1 MPLRDPGALADRDRG
16 EMIAAVVT
24 RGHGSG
30 STVRVLRMVARNRE
44 LRRVEL
50 AYANF
55 TVAEWGTWLAMLVYA
70 YGHGGVKAAGV
81 LATAML
87 VPAAVCAPPL
97 AAFAERYPPGRVLV
111 AAYLGQAVTCA
122 LVAVAML
129 ADASPFITYALLVL
143 PAIAFT
149 TTRPTQ
155 ATFAPGLARRPE
167 ELAAT
172 NVVSS
177 WIESVSTL
185 AGPLLVG
192 IVLTISTPGA
202 LFAVGAAICA
212 AGALLVAPARDAAAP
227 SVRREEV
234 DAAELLSVS
243 GSLAFVRA
251 DLNARTLILLLGSQA
266 AALGALDVLY
276 VELAQGVLHR
286 GSNWAGYLNAAFGLG
301 SVLAIGLTARLVGYP
316 RLAFPLVLSL
326 GGWTIALFGLGA
338 TPGLAASLVLL
349 GSAGGARSTFDV
361 TARTLLQRV
370 ARPDLLARVFGLLEG
385 LEMAGLALGSL
396 LATVLFTLGG
406 VSAAFVGVGA
416 ILPLVALSGGRRLLE
431 IDRHA
436 TAPVVEVALLRSVQM
451 LSLLPPPTLESL
463 ARALIPVDVAP
474 GADVVIQGHKGDRFY
489 VIADGEAEVFTD
501 GTSVAKLRRGDGF
514 GEIALMYD
522 VPRTATV
529 RARTDLQLYA
539 LEREDFIVALTQH
552 LPAQTLAQEL
562 ASERLAELESLR
574 AARPTES
581 GT

>member
-1 MPLRDPGALADRDRG
+1 
-16 EMIAAVVT
+16 
-24 RGHGSG
+24 
-30 STVRVLRMVARNRE
+30 MVARNRE

-70 YGHGGVKAAGV
+70 YGHGGVRTAGV
-81 LATAML
+81 LATVML

-97 AAFAERYPPGRVLV
+97 AAFAERYAPGRVLV
-111 AAYLGQAVTCA
+111 VAYVGQAVTCA

-129 ADASPFITYALLVL
+129 AAAPPFVTYVLLVL
-143 PAIAFT
+143 PSIAFT

-155 ATFAPGLARRPE
+155 AAFAPGLARRPE

-177 WIESVSTL
+177 WIESVSTF

-192 IVLTISTPGA
+192 IVLTIGTPGA
-202 LFAVGAAICA
+202 LFAVGSAICA
-212 AGALLVAPARDAAAP
+212 AGALLVAPARDAAAA
-227 SVRREEV
+227 SVRRDDV
-234 DAAELLSVS
+234 AAAESLSVG

-251 DLNARTLILLLGSQA
+251 EPNARTLILLLGSQA

-301 SVLAIGLTARLVGYP
+301 SVVAIGLTARLVGYP

-326 GGWTIALFGLGA
+326 GGWTITLFGLGA
-338 TPGLAASLVLL
+338 TPGLVVSLVLL
-349 GSAGGARSTFDV
+349 ASAGGARSTFDV

-396 LATVLFTLGG
+396 LATVLYALGG
-406 VSAAFVGVGA
+406 VGAAFVGVGA
-416 ILPLVALSGGRRLLE
+416 ILPLVAVSGGRRLLE

-463 ARALIPVDVAP
+463 ARALIPAEAPAGVDVVA
-474 GADVVIQGHKGDRFY
+474 QGDEGDRFY
-489 VIADGEAEVFTD
+489 VIADGEADVLTD
-501 GTSVAKLRRGDGF
+501 GTLVATLRRGDGF

-539 LEREDFIVALTQH
+539 LEREDFIVAMTQH
-552 LPAQTLAQEL
+552 LPAQTLAREL
-562 ASERLAELESLR
+562 ASERLADLEALR
-574 AARPTES
+574 ASRTPAS
-581 GT
+581 AG

>member
-1 MPLRDPGALADRDRG
+1 V
-16 EMIAAVVT
+16 AA
-24 RGHGSG
+24 REHRSG
-30 STVRVLRMVARNRE
+30 STLRVLRMVARNRE

-70 YGHGGVKAAGV
+70 YANGGVKTAGA

-87 VPAAVCAPPL
+87 VPAAVCAAPL
-97 AAFAERYPPGRVLV
+97 AAFAERFAPGKAL
-111 AAYLGQAVTCA
+111 AAGYLGQAATCGV
-122 LVAVAML
+122 VAVAML
-129 ADASPFITYALLVL
+129 AGAQPFFTYVLLVL
-143 PAIAFT
+143 PTIAFT

-155 ATFAPGLARRPE
+155 AAFAPGLARRPE

-185 AGPLLVG
+185 GGPLLVG
-192 IVLTISTPGA
+192 VVLTVSSPGM

-212 AGALLVAPARDAAAP
+212 AAALLVAPARDAAAP
-227 SVRREEV
+227 PVRS
-234 DAAELLSVS
+234 DYKAAESPS
-243 GSLAFVRA
+243 PRGSLAFVRA
-251 DLNARTLILLLGSQA
+251 EPNARTLILLLGSQA

-286 GSNWAGYLNAAFGLG
+286 GGNWAGYLNAAFGLG
-301 SVLAIGLTARLVGYP
+301 SVLTIGLTARLVGYS
-316 RLAFPLVLSL
+316 RLALPLVLSL
-326 GGWTIALFGLGA
+326 GVWTVALFGLGA
-338 TPGLAASLVLL
+338 TPGLVISLLLL
-349 GSAGGARSTFDV
+349 GSAGAARSGFDV
-361 TARTLLQRV
+361 TGRTLLQRV

-406 VSAAFVGVGA
+406 VRAAFVGVAA
-416 ILPLVALSGGRRLLE
+416 ILPVVAFSGGRRLLD

-436 TAPVVEVALLRSVQM
+436 TAPVVEVALLRSVPM

-463 ARALIPVDVAP
+463 ARALVPEEVPARVDV
-474 GADVVIQGHKGDRFY
+474 VTQGEQGDRFF
-489 VIADGEAEVFTD
+489 VIADGEVEVIAD
-501 GTSVAKLRRGDGF
+501 GTLVATLKRGDGF

-529 RARTDLQLYA
+529 RTRTEAQLYA
-539 LEREDFIVALTQH
+539 LEREDFLVALTGH

-562 ASERLAELESLR
+562 ASERLAELGALR
-574 AARPTES
+574 APL
-581 GT
+581 

>member
-1 MPLRDPGALADRDRG
+1 
-16 EMIAAVVT
+16 MIAAVT
-24 RGHGSG
+24 IRKHGSG

-70 YGHGGVKAAGV
+70 YANGGVKASGV

-97 AAFAERYPPGRVLV
+97 AAFAERFAPGRALV
-111 AAYLGQAVTCA
+111 AGYLGQAATCGV
-122 LVAVAML
+122 VAVAML
-129 ADASPFITYALLVL
+129 AGARPFVTYVLLVL
-143 PAIAFT
+143 PSIAFT

-155 ATFAPGLARRPE
+155 AAFAPGLARRPE

-185 AGPLLVG
+185 GGPLLVG
-192 IVLTISTPGA
+192 VVLTVSTPGM

-212 AGALLVAPARDAAAP
+212 AAALLVAPAGAAAAP
-227 SVRREEV
+227 PMRGDDQAADSQSLGGSV
-234 DAAELLSVS
+234 
-243 GSLAFVRA
+243 AFVRA
-251 DLNARTLILLLGSQA
+251 EPNARTLILLLGSQA

-276 VELAQGVLHR
+276 VELAQGVLNR
-286 GSNWAGYLNAAFGLG
+286 GGSWAGYLNAAFGFG
-301 SVLAIGLTARLVGYP
+301 SVLAIGVTARLVGHP
-316 RLAFPLVLSL
+316 RLALPLVLSL
-326 GGWTIALFGLGA
+326 GGWTVALFGLGA
-338 TPGLAASLVLL
+338 TPGLVVSLVLL
-349 GSAGGARSTFDV
+349 AAAGGARSTFDV

-385 LEMAGLALGSL
+385 LEMAGLAAGSL

-406 VSAAFVGVGA
+406 VPAAFIGVGA
-416 ILPLVALSGGRRLLE
+416 ILPAVALSGGRRLLD

-436 TAPVVEVALLRSVQM
+436 TAPVVEVALLRSVPM

-463 ARALIPVDVAP
+463 ARALTPEDVPAGVDV
-474 GADVVIQGHKGDRFY
+474 ITQGEEGDRFF
-489 VIADGEAEVFTD
+489 VIADGEVDIITD
-501 GTSVAKLRRGDGF
+501 GTLVATLTRGDGF

-529 RARTDLQLYA
+529 RTRAEARLYT
-539 LEREDFIVALTQH
+539 LEREDFLVALTQH
-552 LPAQTLAQEL
+552 LPAQTLARGL

-574 AARPTES
+574 ASRTPAS
-581 GT
+581 AG

>member
-1 MPLRDPGALADRDRG
+1 MISAVATREHGTGATL
-16 EMIAAVVT
+16 
-24 RGHGSG
+24 
-30 STVRVLRMVARNRE
+30 RVLRLVARNRE

-70 YGHGGVKAAGV
+70 YGHGGVKTAGV
-81 LATAML
+81 LATVML
-87 VPAAVCAPPL
+87 VPAAVCAPPI
-97 AAFAERYPPGRVLV
+97 AAFCERYAPGRALV
-111 AAYLGQAVTCA
+111 GGYLVQAVTCG

-129 ADASPFITYALLVL
+129 AGAQQFVTYALLVL

-149 TTRPTQ
+149 ATRPTQ
-155 ATFAPGLARRPE
+155 AAFAPGLARRPE

-192 IVLTISTPGA
+192 VVLTVSTPGA

-212 AGALLVAPARDAAAP
+212 AAALLVRPARDAAAAP
-227 SVRREEV
+227 VRRGEV
-234 DAAELLSVS
+234 AAESLSV
-243 GSLAFVRA
+243 GRSLAFVRA
-251 DLNARTLILLLGSQA
+251 EPNARTLILLLGSQA

-286 GSNWAGYLNAAFGLG
+286 GGSWAGYLNAAFGLG
-301 SVLAIGLTARLVGYP
+301 SVVAIGLTARLVGYP
-316 RLAFPLVLSL
+316 RLAFPLALSL
-326 GGWTIALFGLGA
+326 GAWTVALFGLGA
-338 TPGLAASLVLL
+338 TPGLAVSLVLL
-349 GSAGGARSTFDV
+349 ASAGGARSTFDV

-396 LATVLFTLGG
+396 LATVLFALGG

-416 ILPLVALSGGRRLLE
+416 ILPLVAVSGGRRLLE

-436 TAPVVEVALLRSVQM
+436 TVPVVEVALLRSVQM

-463 ARALIPVDVAP
+463 ARALIPADVAAGVDV
-474 GADVVIQGHKGDRFY
+474 VTQGDEGDRFY
-489 VIADGEAEVFTD
+489 VIADGEADVFTD
-501 GTSVAKLRRGDGF
+501 GTLVAMLRRGDGF

-522 VPRTATV
+522 VRRTATV

-539 LEREDFIVALTQH
+539 LEREDFIVAMTQH
-552 LPAQTLAQEL
+552 LPAQTLAREL
-562 ASERLAELESLR
+562 ASERLAELEALR
-574 AARPTES
+574 AARKTAS
-581 GT
+581 GR

>member
-1 MPLRDPGALADRDRG
+1 
-16 EMIAAVVT
+16 MIAAVAT
-24 RGHGSG
+24 RKHGRA

-70 YGHGGVKAAGV
+70 YANGGVKAAGV
-81 LATAML
+81 LATAIL
-87 VPAAVCAPPL
+87 VPAAACAPPL
-97 AAFAERYPPGRVLV
+97 AAFAERYAPGRALV
-111 AAYLGQAVTCA
+111 AGYLGQAVTCGA
-122 LVAVAML
+122 VAVAML
-129 ADASPFITYALLVL
+129 LGAQPFVTYVLLIL

-155 ATFAPGLARRPE
+155 AAFAPGLARRPE

-185 AGPLLVG
+185 GGPLLVG
-192 IVLTISTPGA
+192 LVLTVSTPGM
-202 LFAVGAAICA
+202 LFAVGAAICGA
-212 AGALLVAPARDAAAP
+212 AALLVAPARDAAAAP
-227 SVRREEV
+227 VRSEG
-234 DAAELLSVS
+234 DAAGSASLGGSV
-243 GSLAFVRA
+243 AFVRA
-251 DLNARTLILLLGSQA
+251 EPNARTLILLLGSQA

-286 GSNWAGYLNAAFGLG
+286 GGNWAGYLNAAFGLG
-301 SVLAIGLTARLVGYP
+301 SVLAIGFTARLVGHP
-316 RLAFPLVLSL
+316 RLSLPLVMAL
-326 GGWTIALFGLGA
+326 GGWTVALFGLGA
-338 TPGLAASLVLL
+338 TPGLVVSLVLL
-349 GSAGGARSTFDV
+349 AAAGGARSTFDV

-385 LEMAGLALGSL
+385 LEMAGLAVGSL

-416 ILPLVALSGGRRLLE
+416 ILPVVALSGGRRLLD

-436 TAPVVEVALLRSVQM
+436 TAPVVEVALLRSVPM

-463 ARALIPVDVAP
+463 ARALTPEEVPAGVDV
-474 GADVVIQGHKGDRFY
+474 VTQGEEGDRFY
-489 VIADGEAEVFTD
+489 VIADGEAEVIAD
-501 GTSVAKLRRGDGF
+501 GTLVATLDRGDGF

-529 RARTDLQLYA
+529 RTRTEVRLYA
-539 LEREDFIVALTQH
+539 LERDDFLVALTGH
-552 LPAQTLAQEL
+552 LPAQTLAQGL

-574 AARPTES
+574 ASRTPPSA
-581 GT
+581 G